1 MKGEGGGAPGG
12 QVNGMPNK
20 KSQSTSKLSAKG
32 ELQVYWALGQSK
44 YIKETIIASVRSV
57 SSFVCPPPPQLQIR
71 DKRGWELYIGGG
83 Q

>member
-32 ELQVYWALGQSK
+32 ELQVYNALES
-44 YIKETIIASVRSV
+44 
-57 SSFVCPPPPQLQIR
+57 
-71 DKRGWELYIGGG
+71 LYIHRYLCL
-83 Q
+83 

>member
-32 ELQVYWALGQSK
+32 ELQVYNALES
-44 YIKETIIASVRSV
+44 
-57 SSFVCPPPPQLQIR
+57 
-71 DKRGWELYIGGG
+71 LYIIYIFIFIYIDIYVCKRR
-83 Q
+83 

>member
-32 ELQVYWALGQSK
+32 ELQVYNALESL
-44 YIKETIIASVRSV
+44 Y
-57 SSFVCPPPPQLQIR
+57 LYLY
-71 DKRGWELYIGGG
+71 LYIHRYLCL
-83 Q
+83 